1 MTLMAAA
8 DSVTFD
14 GTSRMVATANW
25 NIHYNELGSG
35 HPVILLHGSG
45 AGATGWSNFS
55 KNIGPLAEHFRVL
68 AVDMPGWGKSDSAA
82 PEDNNHVTAL
92 VEFMD
97 ALGIEKAA
105 LVGNSMGGVTVMAMA
120 VQHPGRVSHVVTMG
134 SGHMQL
140 ATLFSP
146 QDGLSEGL
154 KILFEGYQNPTPD
167 TMRRLVEIM
176 TFDKANA
183 TEELARQRS
192 ESALSRPEH
201 LANFLASI
209 PTGGPVRWWFDIDE
223 VRKITMPTLL
233 IHGRDDRVVPME
245 QSLHFL
251 ARIPNSRV
259 VIFNQCGHWAMIEHS
274 DEFNR
279 LVIDFIS
286 HN

>member
-1 MTLMAAA
+1 MTLTSTAP
-8 DSVTFD
+8 DLTFE
-14 GTSRMVATANW
+14 GTSRTVQTANW
-25 NIHYNELGSG
+25 GLHYNEAGTG

-45 AGATGWSNFS
+45 AGATGWSNFWR
-55 KNIGPLAEHFRVL
+55 NIGPLSEHFRVL
-68 AVDMPGWGKSDSAA
+68 AVDMPGWGRSDAVA
-82 PEDNNHVTAL
+82 PEDNNHVSAL

-120 VQHPGRVSHVVTMG
+120 VQHPERVSHVITMG

-140 ATLFSP
+140 PTLFSP

-154 KILFEGYQNPTPD
+154 KILFEGYQNPTPE
-167 TMRRLVEIM
+167 TMRKLVEIM

-192 ESALSRPEH
+192 QSALARPEH

-209 PTGGPVRWWFDIDE
+209 PGGGPVRWWFDIEE
-223 VRKITMPTLL
+223 VRKVTAPTLL

-251 ARIPNSRV
+251 ARIPNSRA
-259 VIFNQCGHWAMIEHS
+259 VIFNQCGHWAMIEHA

-279 LVIDFIS
+279 LVTDFIAHS
-286 HN
+286 